1 MTKNFFEVKN
11 VDFSVSGKTK
21 VKDVSFSIKNEGDV
35 ICLLG
40 PSGIGKTTIL
50 RTIAGLEKIEKGS
63 IELNNKILSS
73 KTINVEPENRNIS
86 LAFQDNSLFPHYT
99 VEKNILLGAERNKEK
114 KDKKIGLKEIVD
126 LLDIFHILNKYP
138 HQISAGEAQ
147 RASLARSL
155 ITQPDLLLL
164 DEPLSNVD
172 QSFKEE
178 IQVRLKKILNKL
190 KITTIIVTHDSYEAF
205 YLGSKC
211 GIIINQELKQ
221 FDDPYKVYHF
231 PNSIEVVNNFT
242 VKFSE
247 LSFLT
252 KFFATWPN
260 PKQKRQKCQR
270 LKPLQTRLQTSPELD
285 CPSPWQSQRRT
296 QRPSASYPQHRDSKR
311 RYARQSTRRLPQKSV
326 APRSKSRSGSTV
338 PSVLPRRHFGCRRL
352 WQPDLD
358 VKPVESLTGQQHEQ
372 QNALKDTCHN
382 LWHAKRNLRRVAAK
396 FCQRDNKASA
406 NHSQWVE
413 TRQKGHNDRGK
424 TIAERDVRLQL
435 ANVC

>member
-11 VDFSVSGKTK
+11 VDFSVSGKIK

-73 KTINVEPENRNIS
+73 KTTNVEPENRNIS
-86 LAFQDNSLFPHYT
+86 LSFQENSLFPHYT

-231 PNSIEVVNNFT
+231 PNSVEVVNFLNRGILIPAKVTGKNTLESWDLGTIEGNFIKHYKEGSN
-242 VKFSE
+242 VQLLLQPEDLEHDDKSNLKLEVVDRKFRGTNFIYT
-247 LSFLT
+247 LKT
-252 KFFATWPN
+252 PN
-260 PKQKRQKCQR
+260 NT
-270 LKPLQTRLQTSPELD
+270 LI
-285 CPSPWQSQRRT
+285 
-296 QRPSASYPQHRDSKR
+296 
-311 RYARQSTRRLPQKSV
+311 
-326 APRSKSRSGSTV
+326 
-338 PSVLPRRHFGCRRL
+338 
-352 WQPDLD
+352 
-358 VKPVESLTGQQHEQ
+358 PVFVHSHHIHQHEVDE
-372 QNALKDTCHN
+372 KFGI
-382 LWHAKRNLRRVAAK
+382 KRPIHI
-396 FCQRDNKASA
+396 D
-406 NHSQWVE
+406 H
-413 TRQKGHNDRGK
+413 
-424 TIAERDVRLQL
+424 I
-435 ANVC
+435 VCF